1 MRKHGR
7 TLLPL
12 EQEASADEELSLD
25 ELRLSGDRE
34 PSTLASELDW
44 GEIFASERRIS
55 LGVALRKG
63 RGGTNRPKSAP
74 ARSRLPSIPELQF
87 PPLPS
92 RDVTVLGASSAA
104 AASGTASGC
113 YACLGCGCD
122 ACLDSGPTAWRGS
135 GSTRAALRDAVAAM
149 VDDDASGPEPR
160 SRVQER
166 ERPRGKCTR
175 AAPRR
180 RPAPEAD
187 GPSDNHR
194 PSDGPSVRAN
204 HPPVPAICKGAARR
218 LRGKRSYSVAQVRQ
232 ASARQARRTTEA
244 AGDWERWPRL
254 VKAAGPGPRL
264 CGGHWPALGPRLG
277 CGRLSQASSLG
288 AARRVCCRPDKAA

>member
-44 GEIFASERRIS
+44 GQIFASERRIS

-166 ERPRGKCTR
+166 ERPRGKCSR
-175 AAPRR
+175 APPRR

-187 GPSDNHR
+187 GPSDNHS
-194 PSDGPSVRAN
+194 PIAATIG
-204 HPPVPAICKGAARR
+204 KGAARR

-232 ASARQARRTTEA
+232 ASTRQARRTTEA

-264 CGGHWPALGPRLG
+264 YGDHWPALGPRLG
-277 CGRLSQASSLG
+277 CGRLPQASSLE
-288 AARRVCCRPDKAA
+288 AARRVCCRPDQAA